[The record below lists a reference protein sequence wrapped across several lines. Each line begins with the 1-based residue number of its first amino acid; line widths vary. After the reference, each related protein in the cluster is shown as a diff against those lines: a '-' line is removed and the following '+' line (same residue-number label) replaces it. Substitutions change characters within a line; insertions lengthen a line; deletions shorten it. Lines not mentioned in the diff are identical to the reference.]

1 MLFSGSDYK
10 VSEVDARKSIS
21 VNGGIVFVLM
31 PLCLYLDILQD
42 FHLRIKIGM

>member
-21 VNGGIVFVLM
+21 VNGGIVFVFRHSSRF
-31 PLCLYLDILQD
+31 P
-42 FHLRIKIGM
+42 FKN